1 MNLPS
6 AAPKAFGA
14 TAPRNVRRSQLGWT
28 VVEFMVGT
36 GIGSLIMIAVAQI
49 TMFTARSFVAM
60 GNYADLD
67 RASRNALDVMSR
79 EIRQAKSVGYYAT
92 NQLRLTNM
100 DNTTFSYTYDPSA
113 GTVTRQFAGDQNVLL
128 KGCDY
133 FCFHVWQRNPT
144 NQFWFPYSCS
154 NTPYLTKL
162 VDVSWKCSRKIL
174 DAKVNTESVQTAKIA
189 IRN

>member
-1 MNLPS
+1 M
-6 AAPKAFGA
+6 A
-14 TAPRNVRRSQLGWT
+14 WT
-28 VVEFMVGT
+28 VMEFMVGT
-36 GIGSLIMIAVAQI
+36 GIGSLIMIAVAQL

-92 NQLRLTNM
+92 NQLVLTNM
-100 DNTTFSYTYDPSA
+100 DGTVFSYTYQPSD
-113 GTVTRQFAGDQNVLL
+113 GTVVRRWGSDSNVLL
-128 KGCDY
+128 AGCDY
-133 FCFHVWQRNPT
+133 FYFHIWQRNPT

-154 NTPYLTKL
+154 NTPYMTKL

-174 DAKVNTESVQTAKIA
+174 DAKVNTESVQTAKVA